1 MSRTHRENFER
12 SPTALSMNTAAATL
26 PGPLQALAAAQRLET
41 TSVRLDHQTLASV
54 DRIADSLNANRGAAL
69 RALVLTGLA
78 QVERSA
84 PPAI

>member
-1 MSRTHRENFER
+1 
-12 SPTALSMNTAAATL
+12 MNTAAATL

-41 TSVRLDHQTLASV
+41 TSVRLDAPTLAAV
-54 DRIADSLNANRGAAL
+54 DRIADNLNANRGAAL

-84 PPAI
+84 SPAT